1 MVRDALGTEDPAE
14 LQNVLDALND
24 ADCRRI
30 VRQLDEPMT
39 ASEVSTQCDIPTST
53 TYRKLDRLTD
63 ASILTEQTAI
73 RTDGHHTSEYA
84 LAFEEVKV
92 FLDEQR
98 QFEVSISRPTQSAEE
113 RLAGLWNEVRKET

>member
-1 MVRDALGTEDPAE
+1 MVRDPLGAEDPVE

-24 ADCRRI
+24 SDCRRI

-39 ASEVSTQCDIPTST
+39 ASEISTECDIPTST
-53 TYRKLDRLTD
+53 TYRKLERLTD

-73 RTDGHHTSEYA
+73 RTDGHHTSEYS
-84 LAFEEVKV
+84 LAFEEVTV

-98 QFEVSISRPTQSAEE
+98 QFDVSISRPTQSAEE
-113 RLAGLWNEVRKET
+113 QLAGLWAEVRKET

>member
-1 MVRDALGTEDPAE
+1 MVRDPLGAEDPAE
-14 LQNVLDALND
+14 LQTVLDALND
-24 ADCRRI
+24 SDCRRI

-39 ASEVSTQCDIPTST
+39 ASEISTECDIPTST
-53 TYRKLDRLTD
+53 TYRKLERLTD

-73 RTDGHHTSEYA
+73 RTDGHHTSEYT

-113 RLAGLWNEVRKET
+113 QLAGLWAEVRKET